1 MRFFLTLLFCVTFF
15 SASAQKYAFTRFS
28 VEEGLPRSGVYCLM
42 EDSDGFIWIGTEGG
56 GVAVFDGREFQL
68 YNTSTGL
75 GNNTVRVLYED
86 DDGIIWMGT
95 NGSGLIRFDGNEF
108 KTIDE
113 NNGLSNNYVRSI
125 VQDSDGHIWAGTYG
139 GGLNKLS
146 LEGDSVGIEVIGS
159 LDGLPSDII
168 RYAIRDSEGVTWF
181 GTDGG
186 LVRYT
191 NGEFKTYTTDD
202 GIPHKKVLVL
212 FEDVNGN
219 IWLGTKKGAT
229 KFDGK
234 NFTTFNSDQGLISDR
249 VRAIGQDKNGDLWFG
264 TKLGVSRFDGSKFS
278 SFTEDNGLSNN
289 RIRDIISDQDGNVWF
304 GTYFGGINR
313 FSGDAFIHFS
323 EDEGLSNEQIEA
335 VEISMDGVWVGT
347 HDGANRITISDGNFV
362 VHGDPF
368 DGEMAGATV
377 LDILMDGSSILFST
391 DQGVYR
397 FDGQNLIQLELD
409 GSLLNESV
417 HCLLN
422 DDESLWLGCSN
433 GLYQITGS
441 GSNWRTQE
449 YYSQPNLNEGTVSSL
464 LKDALGNVWIGFLK
478 KGLMRWDGS
487 EFMPVELPGNLSSV
501 TSIAKGPNGFLWIG
515 TDGGGLVRARLME
528 AIPDAND
535 FEILN
540 GLHSDIS
547 TNIHQLVFDADGD
560 LWVGTPNGVQ
570 QLELNNRAEIKE
582 VHSFSTEQGFRGTET
597 SIGAT
602 VLDSNGNVW
611 FGSIKGLTR
620 YAASKDQV
628 NLAEPRIHITDIDF
642 GEGNNQLEK
651 TGGRSHSR
659 FQLPE
664 DLRLEYENRNI
675 TFRYSGIDMK
685 DPGKVRYQWILEGY
699 AKDWSPI
706 KTENLASFTNLPT
719 GKFIFKVRAWNS
731 DGTFSETPAQFSFR
745 IVPPFW
751 MRWWFI
757 LIAVLIIGGIVLG
770 VIKLRERSLVQ
781 EQERLQGMVDVRTK
795 ELRLERDRS
804 EELLLNILPQETAE
818 ELKAK
823 GYASVKQYDR
833 VSVLFTDFVGFTN
846 ITEKISHQEL
856 VDSLDEHFRLFDDI
870 MDKYSIEKI
879 KTIGDA
885 YMAAGGIPLKNKF
898 NPLSVTMAGLEMIK
912 SLNELNV
919 KKEAEGKSVW
929 QLRLGIHTGRVIS
942 GVVGK
947 RKFAFDIWG
956 DAVNTAA
963 RMESSGDVMKV
974 NVSGSTHELIKGYF
988 ECSPRGKIKAKNKG
1002 EIEMYFVERL
1012 LPKYSSSEDGYE
1024 PNKQFLANLT

>member
-1 MRFFLTLLFCVTFF
+1 MILSVRFLSTLFFCITFF

-75 GNNTVRVLYED
+75 GNNTVRVLYQD
-86 DDGIIWMGT
+86 KNDNIWMGT
-95 NGSGLIRFDGNEF
+95 NGSGLIRFDGTEF

-113 NNGLSNNYVRSI
+113 NSGLSNNYVRSI
-125 VQDSDGHIWAGTYG
+125 VQDSEGHIWAGTYG

-146 LEGDSVGIEVIGS
+146 VEEDSIHIEVIGS
-159 LDGLPSDII
+159 VDGLPSDII
-168 RYAIRDSEGVTWF
+168 RYAIKDSQGVTWF

-186 LVRYT
+186 LVRYVS
-191 NGEFKTYTTDD
+191 GEFKTFTTED
-202 GIPHKKVLVL
+202 GIPHKKILVL

-234 NFTTFNSDQGLISDR
+234 NFTTFNGEQGLISDR
-249 VRAIGQDKNGDLWFG
+249 VRAIGQDKDGDLWFG
-264 TKLGVSRFDGSKFS
+264 TKLGVSRFDGSTFK

-289 RIRDIISDQDGNVWF
+289 RIRDIISDKDGNVWF

-313 FSGDAFIHFS
+313 YSGDAFIHFS
-323 EDEGLSNEQIEA
+323 EDEGFSNEQIES
-335 VEISMDGVWVGT
+335 VETSPDGVWVGT
-347 HDGANRITISDGNFV
+347 HNGANRISMSNGDFV
-362 VHGDPF
+362 VHDDPF
-368 DGEMAGATV
+368 NGEIAGATV
-377 LDILMDGSSILFST
+377 LDIVKDGATMLFAT

-397 FDGQNLIQLELD
+397 FNGGKLKELEVDGNQFT
-409 GSLLNESV
+409 ESV
-417 HCLLN
+417 HCLLK
-422 DDESLWLGCSN
+422 DDETLWLGCDN
-433 GLYQITGS
+433 GLYQIS
-441 GSNWRTQE
+441 GSAGKWKTRE

-501 TSIAKGPNGFLWIG
+501 TSIAKGPNGFLWVG
-515 TDGGGLVRARLME
+515 TDGGGLVKTRLME
-528 AIPDAND
+528 AIPNADD

-540 GLHSDIS
+540 GPHSEIS
-547 TNIHQLVFDADGD
+547 TNIHQLVFDSEGD
-560 LWVGTPNGVQ
+560 LWIGTPNGVQ
-570 QLELNNRAEIKE
+570 QLELNNRAEVKE
-582 VHSFSTEQGFRGTET
+582 VHTFTTEQGFRGTET

-602 VLDSNGNVW
+602 VLDGNGNIW

-620 YAASKDQV
+620 YASSKDRL
-628 NLAEPRIHITDIDF
+628 NLTQPRIHITDIDL
-642 GEGNNQLEK
+642 GEGNEQLEK
-651 TGGRSHSR
+651 TSIGSHSR
-659 FQLPE
+659 FHLP
-664 DLRLEYENRNI
+664 DNLKLEYDNRNI
-675 TFRYSGIDMK
+675 TFKYSGIDMK
-685 DPGKVRYQWILEGY
+685 DPGNVRYQWMLDGY
-699 AKDWSPI
+699 TKDWSPI
-706 KTENLASFTNLPT
+706 KTENVASFTNLPQGNFT
-719 GKFIFKVRAWNS
+719 FKVRAWNS
-731 DGTFSETPAQFSFR
+731 DGTYSESPAEFSFR
-745 IVPPFW
+745 IIPPFW

-757 LIAVLIIGGIVLG
+757 LIAVLIIGGIVYG
-770 VIKLRERSLVQ
+770 IVKLRERTLLQ
-781 EQERLQGMVDVRTK
+781 EQERLQGMVDERTK

-804 EELLLNILPQETAE
+804 EELLLNILPQETAD
-818 ELKAK
+818 ELKTK
-823 GYASVKQYDR
+823 GYASVKHYDR

-856 VDSLDEHFRLFDDI
+856 VNSLDEHFRLFDGI
-870 MDKYSIEKI
+870 MDKYGIEKI

-885 YMAAGGIPLKNKF
+885 YMAAGGIPVKSEH

-912 SLNELNV
+912 GLNELNAI
-919 KKEAEGKSVW
+919 KQSEGKSIW
-929 QLRLGIHTGRVIS
+929 QLRLGIHTGSVIS

-963 RMESSGDVMKV
+963 RMESSGDIMKV
-974 NVSGSTHELIKGYF
+974 NVSGSTHDLIKEYF
-988 ECSPRGKIKAKNKG
+988 MCTSRGKIKAKNKG

-1012 LPKYSSSEDGYE
+1012 LPKYS
-1024 PNKQFLANLT
+1024 A

>member
-1 MRFFLTLLFCVTFF
+1 
-15 SASAQKYAFTRFS
+15 
-28 VEEGLPRSGVYCLM
+28 M

-86 DDGIIWMGT
+86 ADGIIWMGT
-95 NGSGLIRFDGNEF
+95 NGSGLIRFDGTDF

-113 NNGLSNNYVRSI
+113 HSGLSNNYVRSI
-125 VQDSDGHIWAGTYG
+125 VQDSDGNVWAGTYG

-146 LEGDSVGIEVIGS
+146 FDNDSIDVEVIGS

-168 RYAIRDSEGVTWF
+168 RYAIKDSKDVTWF

-186 LVRYT
+186 LVRYA
-191 NGEFKTYTTDD
+191 NNAFKTYTTDD
-202 GIPHKKVLVL
+202 GIPHKKILVL

-219 IWLGTKKGAT
+219 IWMGTKNGAT

-234 NFTTFNSDQGLISDR
+234 NFTTFGSDEGLISDR
-249 VRAIGQDKNGDLWFG
+249 VRAIGQDKNGDIWFG
-264 TKLGVSRFDGSKFS
+264 TKHGVSRFDGSRFR
-278 SFTEDNGLSNN
+278 SFTEENGLSNN
-289 RIRDIISDQDGNVWF
+289 RIRDIISDQDGNIWF

-323 EDEGLSNEQIEA
+323 EDEGLSNEQIES
-335 VEISMDGVWVGT
+335 VETSPHGVWVGT
-347 HDGANRITISDGNFV
+347 HNGVNRITISNGDFV
-362 VHGDPF
+362 VNKDPF
-368 DGEMAGATV
+368 DGKLAGATV
-377 LDILMDGSSILFST
+377 LDIIKDGATMLFAT
-391 DQGVYR
+391 DGGVYR
-397 FDGQNLIQLELD
+397 FDGQNLKHFEVD
-409 GSLLNESV
+409 DNPFSESV
-417 HCLLN
+417 QCLLK
-422 DDESLWLGCSN
+422 DDELLWLGCDN
-433 GLYQITGS
+433 GLYQIS
-441 GSNWRTQE
+441 GSASKWKTQE
-449 YYSQPNLNEGTVSSL
+449 YYSQPNLNEGTVSAL

-515 TDGGGLVRARLME
+515 TDGGGLVKTRLME
-528 AIPDAND
+528 AIPNADD
-535 FEILN
+535 FEVLN
-540 GLHSDIS
+540 GLHPEVS

-570 QLELNNRAEIKE
+570 QLELNNRAEIRE
-582 VHSFSTEQGFRGTET
+582 VHAFTSEQGFRGTET

-602 VLDSNGNVW
+602 VLDGNGNVW

-620 YAASKDQV
+620 YAASKDRV
-628 NLAEPRIHITDIDF
+628 NLTQPRIHVTDIDL
-642 GEGNNQLEK
+642 GEGNEQLEK
-651 TGGRSHSR
+651 TSSRSHSR
-659 FQLPE
+659 FHLP
-664 DLRLEYENRNI
+664 DNLKLEYDNRNI
-675 TFRYSGIDMK
+675 SFKYSGIDMK
-685 DPGKVRYQWILEGY
+685 NPGKIRYQWMLEGY
-699 AKDWSPI
+699 TKDWSPI
-706 KTENLASFTNLPT
+706 KSENVASFTNLPT
-719 GKFIFKVRAWNS
+719 GKFTFKVRAWNS
-731 DGTFSETPAQFSFR
+731 DGTYSETPAEFSFR
-745 IVPPFW
+745 IIPPFW

-757 LIAVLIIGGIVLG
+757 LIAALIIAGIVFG
-770 VIKLRERSLVQ
+770 VIKLRERSLLQ
-781 EQERLQGMVDVRTK
+781 EQERLQGMVDDRTK

-818 ELKAK
+818 ELKLK
-823 GYASVKQYDR
+823 GYASVKDYDR

-846 ITEKISHQEL
+846 ITEKISNQEL
-856 VDSLDEHFRLFDDI
+856 VDSLDEHFRLFDAI
-870 MDKYSIEKI
+870 MDKYGIEKI

-885 YMAAGGIPLKNKF
+885 YMAAGGIPAENRH

-912 SLNELNV
+912 GLNELNA
-919 KKEAEGKSVW
+919 KKESEGKSIW
-929 QLRLGIHTGRVIS
+929 RLRLGIHTGSVIS

-963 RMESSGDVMKV
+963 RMESSGEVMKV
-974 NVSGSTHELIKGYF
+974 NVSGSTHMLIKDYF
-988 ECSPRGKIKAKNKG
+988 ECTPRGKIKAKNKG

-1012 LPKYSSSEDGYE
+1012 LPKYSSRDDGFE
-1024 PNKQFLANLT
+1024 PNDLFLEKLG